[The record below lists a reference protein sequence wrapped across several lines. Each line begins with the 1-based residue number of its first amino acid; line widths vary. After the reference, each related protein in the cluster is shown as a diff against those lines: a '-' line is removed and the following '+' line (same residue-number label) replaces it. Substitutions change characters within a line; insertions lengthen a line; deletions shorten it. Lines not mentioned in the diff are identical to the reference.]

1 MSGHQVDGASST
13 SYGAQAATTSI
24 TVRNA
29 GMKLV
34 DFLLLTII
42 FIKKKIESSLKGD
55 IHRKIAGPKVRSTF
69 WPLTVVIFSRV
80 GCSDAQI
87 SLSLKASDFEAL
99 TVFVKSCKTSS
110 SIK

>member
-1 MSGHQVDGASST
+1 MAPVSM

-24 TVRNA
+24 SARNA
-29 GMKLV
+29 GVMSLV
-34 DFLLLTII
+34 EFLDSYYYFHL
-42 FIKKKIESSLKGD
+42 KKKFESSFKGD

-99 TVFVKSCKTSS
+99 TVFVKSCETSS
-110 SIK
+110 SIN